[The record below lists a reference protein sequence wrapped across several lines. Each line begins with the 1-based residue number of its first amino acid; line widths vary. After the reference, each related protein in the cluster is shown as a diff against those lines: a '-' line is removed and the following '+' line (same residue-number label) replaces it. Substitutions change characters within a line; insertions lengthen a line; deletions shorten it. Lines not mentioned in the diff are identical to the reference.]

1 MKMTM
6 ENTEIQVVHGLA
18 NADYHHDYP
27 DFISSTSLKNYG
39 ESQMA
44 FLASSQAERVHKYH
58 FDFGSL
64 WHDMIAARHE
74 HGEAWENFYHVFQ
87 PAINEKTGQP
97 YGADTKAQQEAKA
110 IAHSENPGKVMI
122 AEHDKDACVAMLGN
136 IFDHESSHLFKSYEF
151 FQKMFVRG
159 LPEVS
164 YFAPNFFEG
173 LNLRIRPDLDGGC
186 SRTGKSFI
194 LDYKSIDF
202 PLSDFK
208 GRIEKLHYDISA
220 GMYVS
225 VKAEWMK
232 QNGFVNEFGETQI
245 DFYWLVQE
253 KKYPHDWMIVSAE
266 NYLPTAIDK
275 FYSCLTLHR
284 DAINTKQYKGISH
297 YSDDAN
303 GIFRPTPAPWNKQL
317 NKML

>member
-1 MKMTM
+1 
-6 ENTEIQVVHGLA
+6 
-18 NADYHHDYP
+18 
-27 DFISSTSLKNYG
+27 
-39 ESQMA
+39 
-44 FLASSQAERVHKYH
+44 
-58 FDFGSL
+58 
-64 WHDMIAARHE
+64 
-74 HGEAWENFYHVFQ
+74 
-87 PAINEKTGQP
+87 
-97 YGADTKAQQEAKA
+97 
-110 IAHSENPGKVMI
+110 
-122 AEHDKDACVAMLGN
+122 
-136 IFDHESSHLFKSYEF
+136 
-151 FQKMFVRG
+151 
-159 LPEVS
+159 
-164 YFAPNFFEG
+164 
-173 LNLRIRPDLDGGC
+173 
-186 SRTGKSFI
+186 
-194 LDYKSIDF
+194 
-202 PLSDFK
+202 LSDFK

-232 QNGFVNEFGETQI
+232 QNGFLNELGEAQI

-275 FYSCLTLHR
+275 FYSCLTLHK